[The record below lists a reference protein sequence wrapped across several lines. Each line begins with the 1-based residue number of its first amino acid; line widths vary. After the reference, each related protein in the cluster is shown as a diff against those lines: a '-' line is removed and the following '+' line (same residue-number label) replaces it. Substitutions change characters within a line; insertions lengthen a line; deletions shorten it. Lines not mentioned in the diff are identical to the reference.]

1 MRSHKGEKKKELW
14 QKDQETEETE
24 TGEEENMFQRKSLER
39 QERELPSDL
48 EYWYWWQR
56 QVPAVT
62 VPMTESWMEKPWD
75 ARSPYMG

>member
-24 TGEEENMFQRKSLER
+24 TGAEESMFQRKSLER
-39 QERELPSDL
+39 QERELSSDL

-56 QVPAVT
+56 QVLAVT
-62 VPMTESWMEKPWD
+62 VPMTGSWMEKPWD
-75 ARSPYMG
+75 ARSPYMA